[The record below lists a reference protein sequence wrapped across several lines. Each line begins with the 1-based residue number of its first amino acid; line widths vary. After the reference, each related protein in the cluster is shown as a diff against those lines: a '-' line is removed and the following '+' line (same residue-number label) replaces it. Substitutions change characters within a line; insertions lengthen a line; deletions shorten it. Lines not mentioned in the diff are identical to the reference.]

1 MKNIFI
7 ILIAFIIILLETL
20 FFYRLEIK
28 GVRPDFLFI
37 LVFLIAFNR
46 PLDKSIF
53 SVWFIGLLK
62 DLVSQST
69 LGTTALLYLIS
80 AILISLA
87 KQIIFKED
95 VEIQIAVLFF
105 SGWFCHFCN
114 GLGILLFYGTLPLE
128 YIVLKSAFISLYTLV
143 IGGTCLITLY
153 KIQWYIQ
160 WKATQPP

>member
-7 ILIAFIIILLETL
+7 FLISFLVILLEIL
-20 FFYRLEIK
+20 FSYRLEIK

-37 LVFLIAFNR
+37 IVFIIAFNR
-46 PLDKSIF
+46 PMEKSIF
-53 SVWFIGLLK
+53 PVWIIGLLK
-62 DLVSQST
+62 DLLSQSG
-69 LGTTALLYLIS
+69 LGTNALLYLTS

-95 VEIQIAVLFF
+95 VEIQIIVLFF

-114 GLGILLFYGTLPLE
+114 GLGILLFYGTLSIE
-128 YIVLKSAFISLYTLV
+128 YILLKSVFISLYTLA
-143 IGGTCLITLY
+143 IGGIFLVVLY
-153 KIQWYIQ
+153 KVQWYIQ

>member
-7 ILIAFIIILLETL
+7 ILITFIIISLEIL

-28 GVRPDFLFI
+28 GIRPDFLFI

-53 SVWFIGLLK
+53 PVWFIGLLK
-62 DLVSQST
+62 DLISQSG

-80 AILISLA
+80 AILISLV

-95 VEIQIAVLFF
+95 MEIQMAVLFF
-105 SGWFCHFCN
+105 SCWFCHFCN
-114 GLGILLFYGTLPLE
+114 GLGILLFYGTLPLG
-128 YIVLKSAFISLYTLV
+128 YIALKSVFISLYTLV
-143 IGGTCLITLY
+143 IGGIFLIVLY
-153 KIQWYIQ
+153 KIRWYIQ

>member
-7 ILIAFIIILLETL
+7 ILITFIIIILEIL
-20 FFYRLEIK
+20 FSYRLEIK
-28 GVRPDFLFI
+28 GIRPDFLFI
-37 LVFLIAFNR
+37 LVFLISFKR

-53 SVWFIGLLK
+53 PVWFIGLLK
-62 DLVSQST
+62 DLISQSG

-80 AILISLA
+80 AILISLV

-95 VEIQIAVLFF
+95 MEIQMAVLFF

-114 GLGILLFYGTLPLE
+114 GLGILLFYGTLPLG

-143 IGGTCLITLY
+143 IGGIFLIVLY
-153 KIQWYIQ
+153 RIQWYMQ
-160 WKATQPP
+160 WKATQVP